1 MQTIINNI
9 LRNQDV
15 NLNRGDVC
23 DLINKGIAKH
33 NFENYHIEKSQ
44 SYDWTNANLANLLF
58 FQMKIFFKNLIDNY
72 QNHQNGC
79 CRQIRDPFCSNL
91 RNN

>member
-15 NLNRGDVC
+15 NLNRGDVF

-33 NFENYHIEKSQ
+33 NFENFHIEKSQ
-44 SYDWTNANLANLLF
+44 SYNNNQYCYNEDI
-58 FQMKIFFKNLIDNY
+58 FQELN
-72 QNHQNGC
+72 
-79 CRQIRDPFCSNL
+79 
-91 RNN
+91 